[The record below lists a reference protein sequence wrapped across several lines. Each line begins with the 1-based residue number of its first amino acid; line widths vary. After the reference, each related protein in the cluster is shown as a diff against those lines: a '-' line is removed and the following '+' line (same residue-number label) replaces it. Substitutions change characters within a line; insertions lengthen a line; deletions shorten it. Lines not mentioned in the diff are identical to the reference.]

1 MRLEHLL
8 SGAKSAW
15 CHRPSGSVAVP
26 ATDDVTI
33 GQTDVENTG
42 QRRRYIPII
51 PIQKI
56 LQTLL
61 FKYSIIPADET
72 VSPPRNDSAAAMLR
86 QKPGEKMHS
95 LLAQLVRAL
104 H

>member
-1 MRLEHLL
+1 M
-8 SGAKSAW
+8 
-15 CHRPSGSVAVP
+15 P

-33 GQTDVENTG
+33 GQTDVENTR

-72 VSPPRNDSAAAMLR
+72 RVAA
-86 QKPGEKMHS
+86 EKRLSGRDAPTETGREDAQS
-95 LLAQLVRAL
+95 LSSVG
-104 H
+104 